1 MAFPTTLYAYLEGG
15 IQVKITGA
23 VRETRKPVITWDKE
37 KYRDTP
43 SLVVGGAAGTD
54 SNAAPEVT
62 SAQISGGVNP
72 TVTFDGSGTI
82 EVTGASSVLQEDAYT
97 HIPKRNVPKL
107 DELVEYW
114 DSETVGDAMT
124 LSVTTVSGSAVITV
138 PDAQLL
144 TPGQAI
150 AGTGIPLGTVILDIL
165 SESAGVITKTTAVMS
180 QQATGT
186 ATVSATLT
194 GGNRVGK
201 YKESEFL
208 GWGEE
213 ISTPT

>member
-1 MAFPTTLYAYLEGG
+1 MAFPTTLYAYLESG

-37 KYRDTP
+37 KYRDVP
-43 SLVVGGAAGTD
+43 SLVVGGASGAQGD
-54 SNAAPEVT
+54 AT
-62 SAQISGGVNP
+62 SLQSVSVAGGVAP
-72 TVTFDGSGTI
+72 TVTFVRGDNNVYAIGG
-82 EVTGASSVLQEDAYT
+82 SSVSQEDGYT
-97 HIPKRNVPKL
+97 HVPKRNVPKL

-124 LSVTTVSGSAVITV
+124 MTVTTVSGSAIITV

-150 AGTGIPLGTVILDIL
+150 AGTGIPAGATILDIL
-165 SESAGVITKTTAVMS
+165 SESNGVITKTVAVMS
-180 QQATGT
+180 HQAT
-186 ATVSATLT
+186 ASAAVEATLT

-213 ISTPT
+213 ISTPM

>member
-1 MAFPTTLYAYLEGG
+1 MAFPSSLVAYLESG
-15 IQVKITGA
+15 ITVTILNA

-37 KYRDTP
+37 KFRDSP
-43 SLVVGGAAGTD
+43 PVVVGGAAGAGALSSD
-54 SNAAPEVT
+54 
-62 SAQISGGVNP
+62 P
-72 TVTFDGSGTI
+72 TVSVAGGSTQT
-82 EVTGASSVLQEDAYT
+82 VTGFSDNIVAPSSVIQDDAFT
-97 HIPKRNVPKL
+97 HVPKRNVPKL

-124 LSVTTVSGSAVITV
+124 MSVTTVSGSATITV

-150 AGTGIPLGTVILDIL
+150 SGTGIPLGTIILDIL

-180 QQATGT
+180 QQATATGT
-186 ATVSATLT
+186 AAATLT

-208 GWGEE
+208 CWGDS
-213 ISTPT
+213 IATPT

>member
-1 MAFPTTLYAYLEGG
+1 MAFPSTLVAYLESG
-15 IQVKITGA
+15 ITVTIINA
-23 VRETRKPVITWDKE
+23 ARETRKPVITWDKE
-37 KYRDTP
+37 KFRDSP
-43 SLVVGGAAGTD
+43 PVVVGGASAHSGGTD
-54 SNAAPEVT
+54 PVQSVAGGTTQTVDPGLSTSVVSIVAP
-62 SAQISGGVNP
+62 
-72 TVTFDGSGTI
+72 
-82 EVTGASSVLQEDAYT
+82 SSVVQDDAYT

-124 LSVTTVSGSAVITV
+124 MSVTTVSGSATITV

-150 AGTGIPLGTVILDIL
+150 SGTGIPLGTVILDIL

-180 QQATGT
+180 QQATATGT
-186 ATVSATLT
+186 AAATLT

-208 GWGEE
+208 CWGDS
-213 ISTPT
+213 IATPT